1 MRILSLHAENIK
13 KLKVVDITA
22 GPDAMVLTGRNEQGK
37 TSALDAI
44 EYVLAGGK
52 ALKYTPEPIRRGEE
66 RATAYVHLGEPQYDG
81 NGSEISCE
89 PNLKITRKWTSNERS
104 YLTVENADG
113 SVRKAGQGILDSI
126 VGNLTFDPLAFSL
139 LKEKE
144 QLETL
149 LALVRLP
156 IDLNEWR
163 RERQFVYDDRTAI
176 NRTIQEIEAQIAGI
190 KYPGDTP
197 DQETSAAQVLAEQS
211 EAQKTLA
218 ANDKVRYDLSELR
231 VVASKREDDL
241 ARVQNELAQLRARVR
256 DREDEL
262 EEIQAEIVAD
272 ASLIH
277 DTEKMCSTL
286 VDPDLSVFQDRIAHV
301 EEINRHVRAKQESAT
316 LLGRLTAEEQKSAT
330 ATKRLVALDK
340 QREDALASAEMPV
353 EGLAFDDNG
362 VTFKGIPFRQCSSEE
377 RLRVSVAVGMAL
389 NPKLRVMFIRD
400 ASLLDDTNRDV
411 MCQVAKDNQYQIW
424 MEVVGGK
431 DSPGIVF
438 EEGEVI
444 ADNRPKK

>member
-1 MRILSLHAENIK
+1 VRILSLHAENIK

-52 ALKYTPEPIRRGEE
+52 ALKYTLEPIRRGEE
-66 RATAYVHLGEPQYDG
+66 RATAYVHLGEPQYDS
-81 NGSEISCE
+81 NGSEVSCE

-163 RERQFVYDDRTAI
+163 RERQFVYDERTSI
-176 NRTIQEIEAQIAGI
+176 NRTVQEIEAQIAGI
-190 KYPGDTP
+190 GYPSDTP
-197 DQETSAAQVLAEQS
+197 DVETSATQVLAEQN
-211 EAQKTLA
+211 EAQAVIDTNRVKRTALVTLCNNI
-218 ANDKVRYDLSELR
+218 ANNLR
-231 VVASKREDDL
+231 DQERCKAEIEKLKNTLITLREDLDGL
-241 ARVQNELAQLRARVR
+241 SVR
-256 DREDEL
+256 IDEQ
-262 EEIQAEIVAD
+262 EAERDYLSKECEA
-272 ASLIH
+272 LI
-277 DTEKMCSTL
+277 
-286 VDPDLSVFQDRIAHV
+286 DPDLTIFQDRIAQV
-301 EEINRHVRAKQESAT
+301 EALNVYVRAKRESEA
-316 LLGRLTAEEQKSAT
+316 LMARLGTQRQKSRE
-330 ATKRLVALDK
+330 ATKQLSALDK

-353 EGLAFDDNG
+353 EGLSFDDNG

-400 ASLLDDTNRDV
+400 ASLLDNANRDV
-411 MCQVAKDNQYQIW
+411 MCQMAKDNQYQIW

-444 ADNRPKK
+444 ADNRPEK